1 MKIELIL
8 STSQDE
14 NQDGFILAFR
24 IAHSKNGK
32 ETKRRIP
39 VGRCRLEHFL
49 PDEKNISRR
58 HPDYDILEPIIKEYK
73 ERAKKII
80 AKRIDDVEVAK
91 KMMLDSI
98 SGRQGKDFYE
108 YSAELT
114 STMTRI
120 ATAVLKRNM
129 KDGNKKL
136 GNVKVYENAVA
147 QLKAVHPVLRFGD
160 ITYRALLEFRQYQ
173 EALGNS
179 KSTIN
184 HYLRTIRAI
193 YYNGCKSL
201 EIKRDDNP
209 FSGIFAG
216 LAVKSY
222 SNKKKY
228 IDKDSLLRLER
239 LELTGA
245 PARSRDFW
253 LLQFYFGGSDLIDI
267 YYLEKRQL
275 RKNRVY
281 FTRSKT
287 STDLMIDLAVHP
299 KAKAIIDRY
308 ASDEGVYLFP
318 WRKDKDGYETF
329 RRNLSSDLK
338 KVQEDA
344 GIDILPTGGILGIK
358 VARHT
363 FQNLAKLKRLEPD
376 LIREL
381 VGHERDDV
389 DNFYKDRYDMQ
400 TRDNGLFEVISSFD
414 CTTEIFPYEKF
425 L

>member
-14 NQDGFILAFR
+14 NPDGFILAFR

-108 YSAELT
+108 FSAELT
-114 STMTRI
+114 ATMTRI

-147 QLKAVHPVLRFGD
+147 QLRAVHPVLRFGD

-376 LIREL
+376 LIRE
-381 VGHERDDV
+381 
-389 DNFYKDRYDMQ
+389 Q
-400 TRDNGLFEVISSFD
+400 
-414 CTTEIFPYEKF
+414 F